1 MVAEYCKISHF
12 QKISEIPHG
21 GTHGSGHQINLIP
34 LGVHL
39 WPLLVPV
46 GGIWS
51 SPLVP
56 AAVERDWQSLVP
68 KGAMGSHPGSSECAC
83 VCGGE
88 PVANPGPF
96 GRGLW
101 LPSPPCLSG
110 KGPVIISDYRPHGC
124 RHMVTLGPPEETFLV
139 PM

>member
-83 VCGGE
+83 VCVVG
-88 PVANPGPF
+88 N
-96 GRGLW
+96 LW
-101 LPSPPCLSG
+101 L
-110 KGPVIISDYRPHGC
+110 
-124 RHMVTLGPPEETFLV
+124 TLV
-139 PM
+139 PLGGDCGYPALLV